1 MQVCRDGVTIRFAY
15 RPDGLRHSKE
25 TTHYSHRLPQKTI
38 HLWNGQNIVMEI
50 APDGG
55 VKSQFLRG
63 TNLIAQLIGDAA
75 YYYLFNAH
83 GDVVQRMS
91 NASVLSPCYAYDAFG
106 NQHSTANAGTQPTDG
121 IDTDANPFRYCGEY
135 FDRYTS
141 EYYLRNRDYCPE
153 NGRFTT
159 EDPKK
164 DRQNW
169 YIYCGNDPI
178 DNVDPT
184 GEAFFKNLWDGIK
197 NAVGNIVKTV
207 TNVVKTVTSAIGK
220 VVSPVTNKP
229 TTTPSRNTQ
238 AAAPTSTVN
247 RPSAN
252 NVSPVLY
259 TPAQTAIS
267 LQGTGMLQSSNDKEK
282 SVFGEVMGS
291 AAQEGTSNFA
301 GKIASS
307 IASSITGLPA
317 LAAQTVKGPIH
328 TWGDSVFVQA
338 AMSSTGMK
346 TILGVGTALD
356 FLSQIGEGED
366 PDDALFKSLI
376 HTDVGIEI
384 TAGVAAIA
392 TAFAPAI
399 AATGAGALAVMGVS
413 SAVTFLANWAV
424 DTLYDNLR

>member
-63 TNLIAQLIGDAA
+63 TSLIAQLIGDAA

-91 NASVLSPCYAYDAFG
+91 NAGVLSPCYAYDAFG
-106 NQHSTANAGTQPTDG
+106 NQHGSANAGTQSTDG

-135 FDRYTS
+135 FDRYIS

-169 YIYCGNDPI
+169 YIYCGNDPV

-184 GEAFFKNLWDGIK
+184 GEAFFKNLWNGIK
-197 NAVGNIVKTV
+197 NAVTNIVKTV
-207 TNVVKTVTSAIGK
+207 TNAVKTVTSAIGK
-220 VVSPVTNKP
+220 AASTVTNKP
-229 TTTPSRNTQ
+229 TNIPSRNTQ
-238 AAAPTSTVN
+238 AAAPTSTVH
-247 RPSAN
+247 RPSTN
-252 NVSPVLY
+252 NVSPVPY

-267 LQGTGMLQSSNDKEK
+267 LQESGMLQFSNDKEK
-282 SVFGEVMGS
+282 SGFGGVLGS

-301 GKIASS
+301 GKISSS
-307 IASSITGLPA
+307 IASSVTALPA
-317 LAAQTVKGPIH
+317 LAAQTVKGFVH
-328 TWGDSVFVQA
+328 TWGDLPFVQA
-338 AMSSTGMK
+338 
-346 TILGVGTALD
+346 V
-356 FLSQIGEGED
+356 
-366 PDDALFKSLI
+366 
-376 HTDVGIEI
+376 
-384 TAGVAAIA
+384 
-392 TAFAPAI
+392 
-399 AATGAGALAVMGVS
+399 ATGIGKTAAVGGA
-413 SAVTFLANWAV
+413 
-424 DTLYDNLR
+424 RH